1 MSRWHGACSNI
12 SSENLM
18 KGYIKMKKLIVF
30 YLEGCPYC
38 LNARRAIAELAA
50 EMPEFSE
57 IELEWINE
65 RKEAALADRYDYYR
79 VPSIFCGDKKLYEA
93 SPSDSY
99 ADIKRHFADAVMT
112 VAGNR

>member
-1 MSRWHGACSNI
+1 
-12 SSENLM
+12 
-18 KGYIKMKKLIVF
+18 MKKLTVF

-38 LNARRAIAELAA
+38 MNARRAVAELAA
-50 EMPEFSE
+50 EMPELAE

-99 ADIKRHFADAVMT
+99 ADIKRHIASAVK
-112 VAGNR
+112 AASEN